1 LRVSCLTLMRHAHPT
16 LSLVPPLLNDRS
28 FRGRFTHDLSDPEG
42 LGGFWVWYDSMNEG
56 MRAQVI
62 GPVLARLR
70 AFLLRDFVKN
80 VIGSSHTSFQMSK
93 ILDGGLLLCRLPKG
107 ILGEETARILG
118 SLIVARVWQAAIARA
133 GQSEDQRKDATLYI
147 DECQNFLNLPGS
159 VDDMLAEARGFRL
172 GLVLAHQNL
181 AQLPKETADAVSAN
195 ARSKVYF
202 NVDPNDARELGKHTK
217 PELDDHDLAHLDVY
231 TASARLLVA
240 NREMPAFTFTT
251 NPPIEPVGE
260 ATAIRQAVAASHA
273 RPTEDTPMQQVARK
287 ALHRR
292 TTPKP

>member
-1 LRVSCLTLMRHAHPT
+1 
-16 LSLVPPLLNDRS
+16 
-28 FRGRFTHDLSDPEG
+28 
-42 LGGFWVWYDSMNEG
+42 
-56 MRAQVI
+56 
-62 GPVLARLR
+62 
-70 AFLLRDFVKN
+70 
-80 VIGSSHTSFQMSK
+80 
-93 ILDGGLLLCRLPKG
+93 
-107 ILGEETARILG
+107 
-118 SLIVARVWQAAIARA
+118 
-133 GQSEDQRKDATLYI
+133 
-147 DECQNFLNLPGS
+147 LNLPGS